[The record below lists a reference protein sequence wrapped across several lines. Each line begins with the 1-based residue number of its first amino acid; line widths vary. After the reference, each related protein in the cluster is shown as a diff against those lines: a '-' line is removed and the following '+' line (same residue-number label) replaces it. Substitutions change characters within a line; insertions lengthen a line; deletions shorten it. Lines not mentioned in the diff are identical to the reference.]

1 MASYYYH
8 ARKFKSSQWMMQY
21 LTVFCTVAMLSIIL
35 NIVLIGD
42 SLSRPSGEAIRPA
55 KQYSRRQQL
64 DDIGDHF
71 SWDAHGRRATKR
83 TAQVFKPVE
92 LGPKDWL
99 MWVRIQKTGSLTL
112 LKVLQKVRGR
122 GSCL

>member
-1 MASYYYH
+1 MASYNYH
-8 ARKFKSSQWMMQY
+8 ARKSKSSQRMMQY
-21 LTVFCTVAMLSIIL
+21 LTVFFTVAILSIIL

-64 DDIGDHF
+64 DDIGENP
-71 SWDAHGRRATKR
+71 SWDAHGRRSTKR
-83 TAQVFKPVE
+83 TAQFFKPVE

-112 LKVLQKVRGR
+112 LKVLQKVRG
-122 GSCL
+122 